1 MKEAI
6 SAYLNRYVRFDTDEI
21 DHFYENLTEKYYA
34 KKEYLLRHGK
44 VCKYYYFIL
53 KGLVRTFYVDDQ
65 GKERI
70 TQFAIENWWV
80 TDMES
85 FKKEQPS
92 VNNIQSL
99 EDSVILSIS
108 KERLEK
114 LYDELP
120 KLERFFRLM
129 TENMLIAI
137 QKRNQY
143 YLKMNSKDLYEQLVK
158 TLPEFAQ
165 RVPQYMLASYLE
177 ITPEYLSELRR
188 RKE

>member
-1 MKEAI
+1 MKHQI
-6 SAYLNRYVRFDTDEI
+6 SNYLNRYVNFDDDEI
-21 DHFYENLTEKYYA
+21 DHFYENLTEKHYK

-44 VCKYYYFIL
+44 ICKYYYFIVE
-53 KGLVRTFYVDDQ
+53 GLVRTFYIDNH

-92 VNNIQSL
+92 VNNIQAL
-99 EDSVILSIS
+99 ENTVALSVH
-108 KERLEK
+108 KDQLEK
-114 LYDELP
+114 LYAEIP
-120 KLERFFRLM
+120 KLERFFRVI

-137 QKRNQY
+137 QKRNEY
-143 YLKMNSKDLYEQLVK
+143 YLKMNSKDLYESLLNS
-158 TLPEFAQ
+158 LPEFTQ

-188 RKE
+188 KR

>member
-6 SAYLNRYVRFDTDEI
+6 RTYLNRYVTFE
-21 DHFYENLTEKYYA
+21 DHEVDYFYNNLTEKHYG
-34 KKEYLLRHGK
+34 KKAYLLRHGK
-44 VCKYYYFIL
+44 VCKHYYFIIE
-53 KGLVRTFYVDDQ
+53 GLVRTFYIDNY

-85 FKKEQPS
+85 LKKEQAS
-92 VNNIQSL
+92 VNNIQAL
-99 EDSVILSIS
+99 EDTLALAVH
-108 KERLEK
+108 KDQLEK
-114 LYDELP
+114 LYAEIP
-120 KLERFFRLM
+120 KLERFFRVI

-137 QKRNQY
+137 QKRNEY
-143 YLKMNSKDLYEQLVK
+143 YLKMNSKDLYESLLNS
-158 TLPEFAQ
+158 LPEFTQ

-188 RKE
+188 KR